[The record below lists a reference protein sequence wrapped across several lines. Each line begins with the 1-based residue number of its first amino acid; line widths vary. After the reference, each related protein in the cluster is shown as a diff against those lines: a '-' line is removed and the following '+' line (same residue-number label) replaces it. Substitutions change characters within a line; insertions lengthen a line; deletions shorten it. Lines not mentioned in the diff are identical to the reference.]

1 LVKELEALTQKY
13 QMLEAAKPQKK
24 CGNKYC
30 MNNDQCEGC
39 GDELTQLVSGL
50 AGVAGK
56 TAGLFL
62 KGMIGG
68 LGK

>member
-1 LVKELEALTQKY
+1 MVKEVEALTQRL
-13 QMLEAAKPQKK
+13 QAQEAAKPKKK

-39 GDELTQLVSGL
+39 GDELTQLISGL
-50 AGVAGK
+50 FGVAGK
-56 TAGLFL
+56 AAGLYL
-62 KGMIGG
+62 KGMIGS